1 MHIYFSIF
9 NIICVYIYAQPLID
23 TCVYIKHGHKSWNGG
38 VSYKHRPSVLVY
50 SIYRGRTRE
59 TGERRTQVKDA
70 DGETETQRD

>member
-1 MHIYFSIF
+1 MCVHICTASYRH
-9 NIICVYIYAQPLID
+9 L
-23 TCVYIKHGHKSWNGG
+23 CVYIKHGHKSWNGG

-59 TGERRTQVKDA
+59 TGERRTQVNDA